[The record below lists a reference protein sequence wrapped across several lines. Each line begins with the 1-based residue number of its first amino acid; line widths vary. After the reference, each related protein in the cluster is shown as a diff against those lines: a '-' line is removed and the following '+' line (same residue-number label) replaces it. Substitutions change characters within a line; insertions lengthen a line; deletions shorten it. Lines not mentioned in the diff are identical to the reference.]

1 MPQLRESFRR
11 RDAETRSSG
20 EVFID
25 LGNEPSIDVPMI
37 RPGWRQRRKSAP
49 ACSFFMRFS
58 CGGGHLAAGSRV
70 NAGFGKRAGFVEA
83 LFAEDEALE
92 FAG

>member
-1 MPQLRESFRR
+1 
-11 RDAETRSSG
+11 
-20 EVFID
+20 
-25 LGNEPSIDVPMI
+25 
-37 RPGWRQRRKSAP
+37 
-49 ACSFFMRFS
+49 MRFS